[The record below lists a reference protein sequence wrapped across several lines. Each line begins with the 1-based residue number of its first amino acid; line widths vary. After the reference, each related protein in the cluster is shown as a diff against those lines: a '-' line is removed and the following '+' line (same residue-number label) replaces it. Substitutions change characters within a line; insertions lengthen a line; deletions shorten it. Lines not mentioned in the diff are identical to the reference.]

1 MKSIVE
7 RTTGPTKCV
16 EKLKGCFLVEF
27 TTSAQ
32 LQHFLARS
40 DLKIHGHHLQVHQ
53 VRARWRPCDILD
65 FMSEELR
72 LRAESALMSHQVDH
86 SRSDGP
92 RFRPMARAALEKAPL
107 QHSTPLPR
115 SPHNGPNGVANPKP
129 RPSNTTSGYGSYA
142 TKPWCRGCKQEGR
155 PHDHA
160 WYRCP
165 HGTRDPKVAPKE
177 GSTPLRR
184 DAPKPFT
191 PLAKGGKG
199 RGKPYLAQ

>member
-1 MKSIVE
+1 
-7 RTTGPTKCV
+7 
-16 EKLKGCFLVEF
+16 LVEF

-40 DLKIHGHHLQVHQ
+40 DLKINGQHLQVHQ

-72 LRAESALMSHQVDH
+72 LRAESALLSRQVDH

-92 RFRPMARAALEKAPL
+92 RLRPMERAALEKAPL
-107 QHSTPLPR
+107 HHSTPLPR
-115 SPHNGPNGVANPKP
+115 SPHDGPKGVANPKP
-129 RPSNTTSGYGSYA
+129 RPSTPTSGHGSYA

-165 HGTRDPKVAPKE
+165 HGTRDPNVAPKE

-184 DAPKPFT
+184 DAPSHL
-191 PLAKGGKG
+191 PLWARVAKGVESPPWPNRDAGVVVGSLLHGNACNSHSKW
-199 RGKPYLAQ
+199 